1 MLLITILM
9 ICGGLY
15 WKSQILTIFKIIFKT
30 DFRTSFKQY
39 LTFKTSKHLTEVHHK
54 HYLVHYP
61 YGIHWYTI
69 MIPRNRV
76 PCNFSR
82 VFGVNEESRSDSEG
96 IEVEITDHIKSL
108 MGPCYNFHGI
118 PTSPKMLGYQKI
130 IFEGF
135 DSGELLSDS
144 EKTIFELD
152 NQIII

>member
-1 MLLITILM
+1 
-9 ICGGLY
+9 
-15 WKSQILTIFKIIFKT
+15 
-30 DFRTSFKQY
+30 
-39 LTFKTSKHLTEVHHK
+39 
-54 HYLVHYP
+54 
-61 YGIHWYTI
+61 

-82 VFGVNEESRSDSEG
+82 VFGVDYDSLEDNTTTD
-96 IEVEITDHIKSL
+96 ITDHVKSL

-135 DSGELLSDS
+135 ES

-152 NQIII
+152 QIINF